1 MRCIHP
7 VQEYLHRVL
16 ICGKIVA
23 GKREKEPEERKTIM
37 RGKDYMAVLRAV
49 TEVMGEAIHIV
60 DASGRTI
67 LYNEAMAQLEK
78 ISVEDALGKPF
89 RKVFSN
95 IPESESTLYQA
106 LVNRR
111 EIRNKQQTYMNIYGK
126 QITTINTTIPII
138 VDDRVVAAMEVARDI
153 TELKDMSDRIMS
165 LQDSISA
172 KSRKAGGETETG
184 SAQQEQAGEDA
195 QPVPGIRQYHFTDII
210 GEDPN
215 FLQAVDRAMRATSNT
230 APVFIYGE
238 TGTGKEL
245 IAQSIHYGG
254 KRHKKPFLAQNCAAI
269 PESLLEGILFGT
281 EKGGFTGAV
290 DRAGLFEQA
299 HGGTLLL
306 DEISAMPYELQ
317 SKLLRVLQEKY
328 IRRVGGSKD
337 ILVDVRIIATVNEPP
352 QELIQ
357 RGALRPDL
365 YYRLNVIGV
374 DLPPLRE
381 RKGDIPILAD
391 RFIRKYNEEYGREI
405 WMIAEPALEKLKNY
419 DYPGNVRELENII
432 MSAVSLAEDEHVL
445 TDRDISI
452 RPTYREGDPAISEFS
467 PEEES
472 LAEYLSRIEQTVIR
486 QYLAGNGGNVTR
498 TARELGMIR
507 QNLQHKLKKY
517 ELV

>member
-1 MRCIHP
+1 
-7 VQEYLHRVL
+7 
-16 ICGKIVA
+16 
-23 GKREKEPEERKTIM
+23 M
-37 RGKDYMAVLRAV
+37 RGKDYMAVLRAMA
-49 TEVMGEAIHIV
+49 EVMGEAIHIV
-60 DASGRTI
+60 DASGKTI

-78 ISVEDALGKPF
+78 ISVQDALGKPF

-111 EIRNKQQTYMNIYGK
+111 EIRSQQQTYLNIYGK
-126 QITTINTTIPII
+126 QVTTINTTIPII
-138 VDDRVVAAMEVARDI
+138 VDGRVVAAMEVARDI
-153 TELKDMSDRIMS
+153 TDIKDMSDRILS

-172 KSRKAGGETETG
+172 GSRSKVMEAGGIRGASLKDRIEGSQTG
-184 SAQQEQAGEDA
+184 PG
-195 QPVPGIRQYHFTDII
+195 GIRRYHFDDII
-210 GEDPN
+210 GEDPG

-230 APVFIYGE
+230 ASVFIYGE

-254 KRHKKPFLAQNCAAI
+254 KRQAKPFIAQNCAAI

-299 HGGTLLL
+299 NGGTLLL
-306 DEISAMPYELQ
+306 DEVSAMPYELQ

-337 ILVDVRIIATVNEPP
+337 ILVDVRIIATVNESP
-352 QELIQ
+352 QALID
-357 RGALRPDL
+357 RGAMRADL
-365 YYRLNVIGV
+365 YYRLNVIGIT
-374 DLPPLRE
+374 LPPLRE
-381 RKGDIPILAD
+381 RRGDIPILAD
-391 RFIRKYNEEYGREI
+391 RFIRKYNQEYDREI
-405 WMIAEPALEKLKNY
+405 WMIAPQALEKLKNY

-445 TDRDISI
+445 NEEDISI
-452 RPTYREGDPAISEFS
+452 QQDYHEGPAATSDFDPREG
-467 PEEES
+467 S
-472 LAEYLSRIEQTVIR
+472 LSEYLAQIEQTLIR
-486 QYLAGNGGNVTR
+486 QYLAANGGNVTR
-498 TARELGMIR
+498 TARELGMLR

-517 ELV
+517 ERG

>member
-1 MRCIHP
+1 
-7 VQEYLHRVL
+7 
-16 ICGKIVA
+16 
-23 GKREKEPEERKTIM
+23 M

-67 LYNEAMAQLEK
+67 LYNEAMARLEK
-78 ISVEDALGKPF
+78 ISVEDALGQPF

-111 EIRNKQQTYMNIYGK
+111 EIRSQQQTYLNIYGK
-126 QITTINTTIPII
+126 QVTTINTTIPII
-138 VDDRVVAAMEVARDI
+138 VDDQVVAAMEVARDI
-153 TELKDMSDRIMS
+153 TDIKDMSDKIMS

-172 KSRKAGGETETG
+172 GSRTASDREGEKAPERLATARRT
-184 SAQQEQAGEDA
+184 A
-195 QPVPGIRQYHFTDII
+195 GIRQYHFADII
-210 GEDPN
+210 GEDPG
-215 FLQAVDRAMRATSNT
+215 FLQAVERAMKATSNT
-230 APVFIYGE
+230 ASVFIYGE

-245 IAQSIHYGG
+245 FAQSIHYGG
-254 KRHKKPFLAQNCAAI
+254 KRQKKPFLAQNCAAI

-299 HGGTLLL
+299 NGGTLLL
-306 DEISAMPYELQ
+306 DEVSAMPYELQ

-337 ILVDVRIIATVNEPP
+337 ILVDVRIIATVNESP
-352 QELIQ
+352 QELIE

-365 YYRLNVIGV
+365 YYRLNVIGIT
-374 DLPPLRE
+374 LPPLRE

-391 RFIRKYNEEYGREI
+391 RFIKKYNEEYGREI
-405 WMIAEPALEKLKNY
+405 WMISEPALEKLKNY
-419 DYPGNVRELENII
+419 NYPGNVRELENII
-432 MSAVSLAEDEHVL
+432 MSAVSMAEEDHVL
-445 TDRDISI
+445 TDRDINIQQGYHEAPS
-452 RPTYREGDPAISEFS
+452 AISEFDR
-467 PEEES
+467 EEGT
-472 LAEYLSRIEQTVIR
+472 LAEYLAEIEQTVIR
-486 QYLAGNGGNVTR
+486 EYLTANGGNVTK
-498 TARELGMIR
+498 TAKDLGMLR

-517 ELV
+517 ELS